1 MTLEEFGTAE
11 YSENHGRRR
20 RWPRHDEDEDEFE
33 VGEIDD
39 WNIALANW
47 CAPDGNRLS
56 WGEIPVSEDE
66 LSPPNP
72 FHALEPDE
80 LHFQEASGNAG
91 VSFERRYQRAAL
103 VVWPIDRG
111 FAVPPRRASV

>member
-1 MTLEEFGTAE
+1 MPL
-11 YSENHGRRR
+11 R
-20 RWPRHDEDEDEFE
+20 EFE

-39 WNIALANW
+39 WNIALSNW
-47 CAPDGNRLS
+47 RAPDGNPLS
-56 WGEIPVSEDE
+56 WGEIPVSDDE

-103 VVWPIDRG
+103 VVWPIDRS
-111 FAVPPRRASV
+111 FAVLTQAGLGVTVPHMLDLAQR